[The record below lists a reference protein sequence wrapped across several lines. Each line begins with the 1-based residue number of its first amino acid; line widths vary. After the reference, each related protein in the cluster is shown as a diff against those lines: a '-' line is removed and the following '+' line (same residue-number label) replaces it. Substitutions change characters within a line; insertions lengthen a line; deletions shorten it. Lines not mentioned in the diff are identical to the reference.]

1 MTHRIHIRIF
11 LPVLLLIIM
20 LPLAA
25 WFIFSITSDWY
36 VRHTAHKNVTELMK
50 EIENEDA
57 KFYDAFLSSQ
67 EGTKQEKKEASKEL
81 LNRVKGVVKAGHLEA
96 GLIVL
101 NSKMKQV
108 YPATGQEGDTSRVLW
123 DSFREML
130 EAGMLQSGNPAEL
143 EIGNERYAAELL
155 EMESEANIKAKY
167 FIGYAQIPNTAL
179 LLTYTGNLIAVIAAV
194 GLFLAGIVVWAVAGS
209 IAKPLEALCRQTQRI
224 GDGTYQVIREQY
236 SVTEVENLKEAFNRM
251 AEKLKDAEE
260 QNRRFFQNVSHDLR
274 TPLVSIAGYAQGIQ
288 CGVMKEPEKAAEI
301 ILSESL
307 RMTNLVES
315 ILTISKMDNSELKL
329 NRINIDMEEF
339 LAEQTEILRGLADG
353 KMLIMTEGDGGITVE
368 ADPDLLI
375 RIFQNVVSNC
385 LRYAESRVEIR
396 LSLEEQQA
404 VIRVEDDGPGI
415 TEEEFPHIFE
425 RYYQGKNGH
434 FGIGLSV
441 VWSGME
447 YMGGSV
453 GVANKT
459 APEHGV
465 VYSLY
470 LPAG

>member
-1 MTHRIHIRIF
+1 M
-11 LPVLLLIIM
+11 
-20 LPLAA
+20 
-25 WFIFSITSDWY
+25 
-36 VRHTAHKNVTELMK
+36 
-50 EIENEDA
+50 
-57 KFYDAFLSSQ
+57 
-67 EGTKQEKKEASKEL
+67 
-81 LNRVKGVVKAGHLEA
+81 VKAGHLEA

-236 SVTEVENLKEAFNRM
+236 SVMEVENLKEAFNRM

-288 CGVMKEPEKAAEI
+288 CGVMKEP
-301 ILSESL
+301 
-307 RMTNLVES
+307 
-315 ILTISKMDNSELKL
+315 
-329 NRINIDMEEF
+329 
-339 LAEQTEILRGLADG
+339 G
-353 KMLIMTEGDGGITVE
+353 KSGGD
-368 ADPDLLI
+368 
-375 RIFQNVVSNC
+375 
-385 LRYAESRVEIR
+385 
-396 LSLEEQQA
+396 
-404 VIRVEDDGPGI
+404 
-415 TEEEFPHIFE
+415 
-425 RYYQGKNGH
+425 
-434 FGIGLSV
+434 
-441 VWSGME
+441 
-447 YMGGSV
+447 
-453 GVANKT
+453 
-459 APEHGV
+459 
-465 VYSLY
+465 YSLGK
-470 LPAG
+470 PENDKSGREHTDNFKDG